1 MEKEHQLKYDRKKYR
16 MLIASIIF
24 DIIGVLTY
32 IAPVVGEVFD
42 LIWAPVSALLV
53 FIMYR
58 KHYGSVGGVFSF
70 FEEILPGADF
80 IPTFTI
86 MWLLRYY
93 VFEREDSGAKV
104 TAQ

>member
-1 MEKEHQLKYDRKKYR
+1 MEKEYQLKYDQKKYR
-16 MLIASIIF
+16 MLIASVIF
-24 DIIGVLTY
+24 DIIGVLTF
-32 IAPVVGEVFD
+32 IVPVVGEVFD
-42 LIWAPVSALLV
+42 LIWAPISALLV

-58 KHYGSVGGVFSF
+58 KYYGSVGGVFSF

-93 VFEREDSGAKV
+93 VFEKEKANTKI